1 MALAFADWPANSH
14 NMHVIRVTALAA
26 SAVLL
31 LSGCI
36 QSATPDPSAAPAKPK
51 DFCHAMTSAAEL
63 AKPAATGLDTLFT
76 TIDDMAAGSKEGD
89 IANLHTV
96 GETSTA
102 ASEAYAA
109 ALGTA
114 ASMAPTTL
122 SADITALQEYW
133 TLYAVGLGQIAQDAP
148 NYGNLVDQTAAL
160 SGSEQASALI
170 QEQPSVQKRINA
182 GYLAECAG

>member
-1 MALAFADWPANSH
+1 MRA
-14 NMHVIRVTALAA
+14 
-26 SAVLL
+26 
-31 LSGCI
+31 
-36 QSATPDPSAAPAKPK
+36 
-51 DFCHAMTSAAEL
+51 AAEL
-63 AKPAATGLDTLFT
+63 AKPAANGLDTLFT

-114 ASMAPTTL
+114 ASMAPDTLTT
-122 SADITALQEYW
+122 DITALQDYW

-148 NYGNLVDQTAAL
+148 NYGSLVDQTSAL
-160 SGSEQASALI
+160 SGSDQASALI

-182 GYLAECAG
+182 GYLAECTG